1 MVEILSLKKNRM
13 TIGSRPS
20 TRRRYTPPRVGVIL
34 PLLHVAAREGH
45 VSVAKRILTV
55 HCNLDLLY
63 LVDQYNHASVTE
75 ELIASHSNVD
85 LDPEK
90 GDTPHRH

>member
-1 MVEILSLKKNRM
+1 M

-45 VSVAKRILTV
+45 TAVADI
-55 HCNLDLLY
+55 
-63 LVDQYNHASVTE
+63 
-75 ELIASHSNVD
+75 LIAARCNVD
-85 LDPEK
+85 LAKEVFFYK
-90 GDTPHRH
+90 EGGKNSK